1 MLFNWGSAHA
11 DIFFAPCRHG
21 HLPICRTRSDH
32 DQFPA
37 HGDYFTSRPYFTPEM
52 PSVPYARGSFTRAAV
67 GGTACA
73 ATRAASNRAPTGR
86 FALFLIVNDGP
97 DRQSH
102 HPGNYQQ
109 YYYCSEIHIRVLL
122 FCDPRPPA

>member
-1 MLFNWGSAHA
+1 
-11 DIFFAPCRHG
+11 
-21 HLPICRTRSDH
+21 
-32 DQFPA
+32 
-37 HGDYFTSRPYFTPEM
+37 
-52 PSVPYARGSFTRAAV
+52 V

-109 YYYCSEIHIRVLL
+109 YHYCSEIHIRVLL